1 MSRRWQIASACAT
14 ALVIAGCSEP
24 TPPATTPPASAG
36 VEAHASFATPED
48 AADALAA
55 AADQHDVTA
64 LRHVLG
70 PGTED
75 LLDSGDPIADRAA
88 RDAFVTRYRTQHRL
102 VAGSETV
109 LVLQIDEDQW
119 PVPFPLVR
127 DGDRWRFDGA
137 AGVDEILLR
146 RIGANELRTI
156 DVMYGFVAAQHEYA
170 ALGRDGRAAGIYAQ
184 KLRSDPGKHDGLFWQ
199 ASVGESESPA
209 GPFLAAAS
217 AEGYGGA
224 DALAPYYGYLYKS
237 LTAQGPAASGGARS
251 YLVDG
256 ELTGGFALLAYPEAY
271 GVSGITTFMV
281 NQDGVV
287 WQRDLG
293 DDTAQLAAA
302 IREFDP
308 DAAWTPLAPEG

>member
-1 MSRRWQIASACAT
+1 VQIAGACAT

-24 TPPATTPPASAG
+24 APPTATPPASAG
-36 VEAHASFATPED
+36 MQAQASFATPED
-48 AADALAA
+48 AADALVA
-55 AADQHDVTA
+55 AADKHDVSA

-102 VAGSETV
+102 VAGSENV

-127 DGDRWRFDGA
+127 DGDGWRFDGA

-156 DVMYGFVAAQHEYA
+156 DVMYGFVAAQQEYA
-170 ALGRDGRAAGIYAQ
+170 AMGRDGRAAGIYAQ
-184 KLRSDPGKHDGLFWQ
+184 KLRSDPGKHDGLFWET
-199 ASVGESESPA
+199 SVGEPESPA

-217 AEGYGGA
+217 AEGYDGA
-224 DALAPYYGYLYKS
+224 NALAPYHGYLYKS

-281 NQDGVV
+281 SQDGVV